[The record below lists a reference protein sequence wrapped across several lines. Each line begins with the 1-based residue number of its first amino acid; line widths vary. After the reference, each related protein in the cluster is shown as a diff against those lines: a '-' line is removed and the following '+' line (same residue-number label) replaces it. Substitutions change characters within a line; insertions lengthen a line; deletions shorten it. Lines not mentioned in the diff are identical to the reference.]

1 MELFLLI
8 AIPATLLA
16 VFFVVRPIFRSAATR
31 TQNNDQLR
39 ISIYRENLQE
49 LESEFS
55 SGQVDPDQVD
65 NVRKE
70 LELSLLREAGNSNA
84 TNTSAE
90 HPDRHPLI
98 MSMIVGSILVGLT
111 MTLYYLLGNPQLI
124 ALEKLWDI
132 SSTQTSGNNP
142 SNDQMI
148 ILMEEHLRR
157 NPDDA
162 NHLFL
167 LANMYVSK
175 SDYQKAI
182 ATFERLYQL
191 SGDNTQ
197 VLLTYA
203 DTLVRV
209 NNGSFAGLA
218 TELIHRALSV
228 DPENYTALLF
238 AGLAAEETGNYRDAN
253 DYYSKLLPVLQDQP
267 EMSQTINMLIAN
279 NNVRMQQ
286 DGTAADVTDQ
296 STDGASVSAKS
307 IRLAVSV
314 SPDLADQFEP
324 DNTLFIYAQELQGS
338 PMPLAVF
345 RTRADDLP
353 MEVTLDDTLAM
364 MPTRKLSNFD
374 VVRIQ
379 ARISKTGSAEPASGD
394 ILGVLEE
401 VSVAE
406 QNIINLVINQVI
418 P

>member
-1 MELFLLI
+1 M
-8 AIPATLLA
+8 
-16 VFFVVRPIFRSAATR
+16 
-31 TQNNDQLR
+31 
-39 ISIYRENLQE
+39 
-49 LESEFS
+49 
-55 SGQVDPDQVD
+55 
-65 NVRKE
+65 
-70 LELSLLREAGNSNA
+70 
-84 TNTSAE
+84 
-90 HPDRHPLI
+90 
-98 MSMIVGSILVGLT
+98 
-111 MTLYYLLGNPQLI
+111 
-124 ALEKLWDI
+124 
-132 SSTQTSGNNP
+132 
-142 SNDQMI
+142 
-148 ILMEEHLRR
+148 
-157 NPDDA
+157 
-162 NHLFL
+162 
-167 LANMYVSK
+167 
-175 SDYQKAI
+175 
-182 ATFERLYQL
+182 
-191 SGDNTQ
+191 
-197 VLLTYA
+197 
-203 DTLVRV
+203 
-209 NNGSFAGLA
+209 
-218 TELIHRALSV
+218 

-296 STDGASVSAKS
+296 STDGASVSARS

-314 SPDLADQFEP
+314 SPDLSDQFEP
-324 DNTLFIYAQELQGS
+324 DNTLFIYAQESQGS

-353 MEVTLDDTLAM
+353 MEVTLDDTLGM
-364 MPTRKLSNFD
+364 MPRRKLSNFD